1 MKLTYLNVLNDKQI
15 NNMYLTIDRNNRYAV
30 SHGKI
35 HIENVT
41 NHAKEIAEAVS
52 LTSEET
58 RLLLIAGALHDIGRY
73 FSNKGHNIAGLDFIK
88 DYLSDK
94 LTINE
99 IDIVCN
105 AIVSHDIKCAK
116 FNEMNNIDYCLILA
130 DKLDYEKSRLI
141 EEYLDDNPHFNL
153 YKNNKRISVQVENGI
168 FKVTFEVSDLNE
180 KQQNVELVED
190 ISEILNN
197 FVKHFNLSGWT
208 YEIIKGET

>member
-105 AIVSHDIKCAK
+105 AIVSHDIKSAK
-116 FNEMNNIDYCLILA
+116 FDEMNNIDYCLILA
-130 DKLDYEKSRLI
+130 DKLDYDRTRLLP
-141 EEYLDDNPHFNL
+141 EYLDENPHFNL
-153 YKNNKRISVQVENGI
+153 YKNNKEISVKIENSI
-168 FKVTFEVSDLNE
+168 FKVIFEVSDINN
-180 KQQNVELVED
+180 KQQDIELIES